1 MKQNSSNMLWAH
13 VALLVVNMLYGASH
27 VLAKGVMP
35 NYLTPSVFIL
45 FRVLGATFLFWILLV
60 FVRQYKIEKRDWLR
74 LIGCGLFGV
83 TVNQLFFFHGLN
95 ISSSI
100 NSGIIM
106 AFNPI
111 MVVILSGLILREKIS
126 MIGLIG
132 IILGAIG
139 AVLLTLTGEKNIQE
153 TSLGDLFLF
162 INSLSYAIY
171 LVLAKPLMKKY
182 SPILVITW
190 VFTVGLGLL
199 LLYPPVLSELSLTNF
214 DKFTLDIWLKILFVV
229 VGVTFLT
236 YLLTMFGLK
245 HLSPST
251 SSSYIYTQPVMVI
264 IFAFLFL
271 YLGIA
276 DDYTST
282 ITWKKIMYMLLIFLG
297 VYLAGKKGSNV
308 NP

>member
-95 ISSSI
+95 LSSSI

-153 TSLGDLFLF
+153 TSLGDLFLLV
-162 INSLSYAIY
+162 NSLSYAIY
-171 LVLAKPLMKKY
+171 LVLAKPLMRKY

-214 DKFTLDIWLKILFVV
+214 DKITVDIWLKIMFVV

-245 HLSPST
+245 YLSPST

-308 NP
+308 NS

>member
-1 MKQNSSNMLWAH
+1 
-13 VALLVVNMLYGASH
+13 
-27 VLAKGVMP
+27 
-35 NYLTPSVFIL
+35 L

-111 MVVILSGLILREKIS
+111 MVVILSGLILHEKIS

-162 INSLSYAIY
+162 VNSLSYAIY